1 MQSRESKAASSH
13 GGHSPAD
20 QSSHTS
26 TRVARDDNGH
36 KDGGDVSLPPAAVSL
51 HLASLYFD
59 YVHDQLHTLFQK
71 PAFMSD
77 LATDTT
83 PRVLRYAMM
92 ALAAR
97 FSLNEYFDGV
107 SPRTRGTKWARKAA
121 SLLDVSDV
129 SLTSIQACVMLG
141 ACRII
146 EGDAPGESVYYGIA
160 CRMAQ
165 LLDLPHR
172 HCKTRLEREL
182 NIRVW
187 HTLCM
192 VDEWSS
198 SGVRVPRQIAN
209 PPLDVPLPMEEMAFL
224 QLRKNEVNDPSASLD
239 QAPSLLGQMIA
250 LNRIFR
256 DVNALNSQAADA
268 QVLPP
273 DIRTVEVL
281 TARIEQWEA
290 QLPSYMRDEPA
301 NLAHYAAQGLG
312 RIYAAVYLGVYHFGQ
327 LLYYQFLQGAK
338 DDQHNG
344 SIINAFAGR
353 CKSHAAKLCNM
364 VYAALDTP
372 GCDVLYNM
380 VGHILVIASTIQIH
394 TLLFSTDPV
403 DITSARQRLERNF
416 NILLRLRELWP
427 SLDFCMMRLQAFHKA
442 CRTSMETSFKLD
454 RWMLK
459 FLSEFANPVED
470 RPDERDSEWVFG
482 DIVVTPSSDFGVN
495 TMATMIRADRYAE
508 NAGPVTATASS
519 AST

>member
-1 MQSRESKAASSH
+1 MR
-13 GGHSPAD
+13 
-20 QSSHTS
+20 
-26 TRVARDDNGH
+26 
-36 KDGGDVSLPPAAVSL
+36 PPTACEFCR
-51 HLASLYFD
+51 LYFD

-77 LATDTT
+77 LAMNKT
-83 PRVLRYAMM
+83 PMVLRYAMM

-97 FSLNEYFDGV
+97 FSSNDYFSGM

-121 SLLDVSDV
+121 SLLDVSHV
-129 SLTSIQACVMLG
+129 SLTSVQACVMLG

-172 HCKTRLEREL
+172 ACETRLEREI

-192 VDEWSS
+192 IDEWSS
-198 SGVRVPRQIAN
+198 SGVRVPRQIAD

-224 QLRKNEVNDPSASLD
+224 QLRSTESNDRSGPRDHDS
-239 QAPSLLGQMIA
+239 PSLLGQMIA

-256 DVNALNSQAADA
+256 DVNALNSQAADT

-273 DIRTVEVL
+273 DIRAVEAL
-281 TARIEQWEA
+281 TARIDEWEA

-312 RIYAAVYLGVYHFGQ
+312 RIYVAVYLGVYHYGQ

-344 SIINAFAGR
+344 SIINAFADR

-394 TLLFSTDPV
+394 TLLFSTNAAE
-403 DITSARQRLERNF
+403 ISSARQRLERNF
-416 NILLRLRELWP
+416 NILLRLRDLWP

-442 CRTSMETSFKLD
+442 CRTSMETS
-454 RWMLK
+454 
-459 FLSEFANPVED
+459 
-470 RPDERDSEWVFG
+470 
-482 DIVVTPSSDFGVN
+482 SSL
-495 TMATMIRADRYAE
+495 I
-508 NAGPVTATASS
+508 AGC
-519 AST
+519 